1 MIERL
6 GRVFGVDYPE
16 DPDES
21 YVLTSDNF
29 LKMMAIHMR
38 FRYITS
44 NAACTLGAI
53 IGLIV

>member
-1 MIERL
+1 MIDKL
-6 GRVFGVDYPE
+6 CRVFGIDCTE

-38 FRYITS
+38 FRYHYNKKYI
-44 NAACTLGAI
+44 CEHF
-53 IGLIV
+53 V